1 LTHASSYPISPTS
14 VARSSMRIQRS
25 MSFQA
30 SPSVCPR
37 TTRSTTSVRPSP
49 FPPAPPFPRFRTTT
63 MTRLFPPSLSANMLV
78 VANLVLNYSPFLSPT
93 TRTAP
98 PTVELRR
105 LLGIA
110 AHDMLEQFLRKWRR
124 VRGDSSTSAV
134 RTVRCL
140 TSFPSFPP
148 LLGVGLRASLA
159 FTRR

>member
-14 VARSSMRIQRS
+14 VAHYLTRVQRS

-37 TTRSTTSVRPSP
+37 MTRSTTSVRLPP
-49 FPPAPPFPRFRTTT
+49 FPPTPPFPRFRTTT
-63 MTRLFPPSLSANMLV
+63 MTRLSPPLLAADMLV
-78 VANLVLNYSPFLSPT
+78 VANLVWNYSPFLSPT

-105 LLGIA
+105 ILGIA

-134 RTVRCL
+134 RSVRCL
-140 TSFPSFPP
+140 TSLPP
-148 LLGVGLRASLA
+148 CAAFGCLA
-159 FTRR
+159 PCLTYVHP